1 MNKNALAD
9 KLLASRRLPP
19 VAPNGDS
26 PIVHTGSKL
35 SEAASYLKSA
45 RVCLLT
51 WVRENYVNATNVDQ
65 NTDDV
70 RELLSIAQDLE
81 DTRARLDVKAS
92 IHGK

>member
-1 MNKNALAD
+1 MNKTSLAE
-9 KLLASRRLPP
+9 KLLAGRRPPP
-19 VAPNGDS
+19 VANGDS
-26 PIVHTGSKL
+26 PIAHNGSKL

-70 RELLSIAQDLE
+70 RELLAITQDLE
-81 DTRARLDVKAS
+81 DTRALLDVKAS